1 MIGLS
6 LDTGEIIN
14 EWNRGNIEILKI
26 DKDTKA
32 PLQGWGF
39 NLYDATNVLLGYYET
54 GLDGKIVI
62 ENARYG
68 LYTVEEIK
76 VNGDYGIDPENN
88 KQQIFVEE
96 HGKTY
101 TVTFENKHADIKTKA
116 SFVERDKETPNIV
129 TITDKVSYT
138 DLWIGKEHLVEGFL
152 MIKETNEP
160 LLINGELVT
169 ASKAFTPTT
178 KDGFVE
184 LDFTF
189 DQNALNGQTIV
200 VFETLKRDGIEVVV
214 HHDINDIDQT
224 VENLTVQIN
233 KKDRLTKE
241 RLMKAEFTMYD
252 AEGNVIDVKWTDE
265 NGIAEFTI
273 FEGETVE
280 IKETNAPE
288 GYLLS
293 DEVIRL
299 TGEKGIDGNLYT
311 IEYYND
317 MMPVISLPATG
328 IGSSPLLL
336 VGFLLLLVGAFVIYR
351 SHKLNINF
359 STYGISMNENQDHVD
374 TAEEAVSETK
384 AMISSSINLKNNHT
398 NMRE

>member
-1 MIGLS
+1 MV
-6 LDTGEIIN
+6 
-14 EWNRGNIEILKI
+14 
-26 DKDTKA
+26 
-32 PLQGWGF
+32 
-39 NLYDATNVLLGYYET
+39 LY
-54 GLDGKIVI
+54 IV
-62 ENARYG
+62 
-68 LYTVEEIK
+68 
-76 VNGDYGIDPENN
+76 
-88 KQQIFVEE
+88 
-96 HGKTY
+96 
-101 TVTFENKHADIKTKA
+101 
-116 SFVERDKETPNIV
+116 
-129 TITDKVSYT
+129 
-138 DLWIGKEHLVEGFL
+138 
-152 MIKETNEP
+152 
-160 LLINGELVT
+160 
-169 ASKAFTPTT
+169 
-178 KDGFVE
+178 
-184 LDFTF
+184 DFTF
-189 DQNALNGQTIV
+189 DQDALTGQTVV
-200 VFETLKRDGIEVVV
+200 VFETLMRDDIEVVV
-214 HHDINDIDQT
+214 HHDINDLEQTPELPTAKTKASFVERDMQSPNMVTLQDKTCYTGLIVGNEYRLETVLRDRHTGEPIIIDGEVVSSTTIFVAESKDGCVISSVTFDQNKLITDSVNFAEYGYDGDRLIFLHDDLEDKDQT
-224 VENLTVQIN
+224 VENITVQIN

-252 AEGNVIDVKWTDE
+252 AEGNVNDVKWTDE
-265 NGIAEFTI
+265 NGIASFTI

-336 VGFLLLLVGAFVIYR
+336 VGLLLLLVGAFVIYR

-359 STYGISMNENQDHVD
+359 STYGISMNENQDYVD